1 MAKIHRGNEMVKG
14 SIRRLL
20 LGWVAACAL
29 APSAAQA
36 QTQAY
41 SSRPVQLVV
50 PYAPG
55 GSSDVIARTLVP
67 YLSQELGVPIIVSNR
82 GGANTAVGAS
92 FLARASADGDT
103 LMLADVALILN
114 TAIHGSSPGYD
125 PEKDFKPAVMLG
137 SAPFVLFVQ
146 ASGSPNLADFLV
158 KGKSGTLNIA
168 NSGPGS
174 LGHLGAEL
182 LRLKTGLNIASVPY
196 KGAGPAMTD
205 TISGH
210 VDATF
215 GSTASGMPLVKNK
228 QLRALAVAAPKRL
241 PDFPDLPTFDE
252 LGIGGV
258 HVLNWWGIIGPAGLS
273 QEKGDRLYKA
283 LEKVVA
289 RPDVQARL
297 AGLGITPSLLASDA
311 FSAAMK
317 SDLHLWRRVVSEGK
331 IKIE

>member
-1 MAKIHRGNEMVKG
+1 MVTG
-14 SIRRLL
+14 TIRTLWV
-20 LGWVAACAL
+20 GWVLASAL
-29 APSAAQA
+29 VPSVVQA
-36 QTQAY
+36 QAY
-41 SSRPVQLVV
+41 SSHPVQLVV

-55 GSSDVIARTLVP
+55 GSSDIIARTLVP

-82 GGANTAVGAS
+82 GGANTAVGAAY
-92 FLARASADGDT
+92 LAHALADGDT

-114 TAIHGSSPGYD
+114 TAIHGSSTGYD

-146 ASGSPNLADFLV
+146 ASGSPNLAEFLA
-158 KGKSGTLNIA
+158 KGKSGTINIA

-182 LRLKTGLNIASVPY
+182 LRLKTGLNIVSVPY

-215 GSTASGMPLVKNK
+215 GSTASGMPLVKNN

-241 PDFPDLPTFDE
+241 SDFPDLPTFDE

-258 HVLNWWGIIGPAGLS
+258 HVLNWWGIIGPTGLS
-273 QEKGDRLYKA
+273 KDKTDRLYIA
-283 LEKVVA
+283 LQKVVT
-289 RPDVQARL
+289 RPDVRARL
-297 AGLGITPSLLASDA
+297 AGLGITPTLLASDA
-311 FSAAMK
+311 FSAAME
-317 SDLHLWRRVVSEGK
+317 SDLYLWRRVVAEGK

>member
-1 MAKIHRGNEMVKG
+1 MTKALTRTLWVGWFFA
-14 SIRRLL
+14 SLL
-20 LGWVAACAL
+20 TPMLT
-29 APSAAQA
+29 QA
-36 QTQAY
+36 QAY
-41 SSRPVQLVV
+41 STRPVQLIV

-67 YLSQELGVPIIVSNR
+67 YLSQELGVSIIVANR

-92 FLARASADGDT
+92 FLAHAPADGDT

-114 TAIHGSSPGYD
+114 TAIHGSRAGYD
-125 PEKDFKPAVMLG
+125 PIIDFKPVVMLG

-146 ASGSPNLADFLV
+146 MQASNSSNLSEFLL
-158 KGKSGTLNIA
+158 KGKSGTLTIA

-182 LRLKTGLNIASVPY
+182 LRLKTGLQIVSVPY

-205 TISGH
+205 TLSGH

-215 GSTASGMPLVKNK
+215 GSTASGMPLVKNN

-241 PDFPDLPTFDE
+241 LDFPDLPTFDE

-258 HVLNWWGIIGPAGLS
+258 HVLNWWGIIGPVGLS
-273 QEKGDRLYKA
+273 RDKSDRLYKA
-283 LEKVVA
+283 LQKVA
-289 RPDVQARL
+289 AQPEVQARL
-297 AGLGITPSLLASDA
+297 AGLGISPTLLGSDA

-317 SDLHLWRRVVSEGK
+317 NDLNLWKRVVADGK